1 MKKAF
6 ITGITGQ
13 DGSYLS
19 EILLEKEYE
28 VHGTVRRSSSINTDR
43 IDNLISKYSKEGQLK
58 LHYSDL
64 SDPTSLDNLLKKI
77 DPDEIYN
84 LAAQSHVH
92 VSFLNPLYSS
102 QTSVSGVVSLLESV
116 KNLDKEIKFYQASS
130 SEMYGGASGD
140 LLDENSIFD
149 PKSPYAAAKVYAHNL
164 TKIYRESYGLFCVN
178 GILFNHESPRRGETF
193 VTRKITRAVTRIS
206 TGLQEKLTLGNLDAS
221 RDWGFAKDFVEGMY
235 LMMNYKEADDW
246 VLATG
251 ETHTV
256 RDFLKTAFEYFSLN
270 WEDYVL
276 TSERY
281 IRPNEVNHLLGNPSK
296 AKDKLGWEIKTSF
309 EELVKLMVESDLEL
323 AKKEKVLYENG
334 MLRPTWEY
342 PSSS

>member
-19 EILLEKEYE
+19 EILLEKEYQ

-77 DPDEIYN
+77 EPDEIYN
-84 LAAQSHVH
+84 LGAQSHVH

-206 TGLQEKLTLGNLDAS
+206 IGLQEKLTLGNLDAS

-296 AKDKLGWEIKTSF
+296 AKNKLGWEIKTSF

-323 AKKEKVLYENG
+323 AEKEKVLYENG
-334 MLRPTWEY
+334 MLKPTWEY